1 MTAGFLVP
9 PTVFSVLRASV
20 DRCRLRR
27 RSGPGCRTG
36 RGDRQA
42 PRIRSGQGRRLQA
55 RADLRVG
62 ADHGRRQGR
71 LRVERRGASAEVAGD
86 PRRGA
91 GLRGGWSAA
100 IVDRNGVIL
109 ARSQRAEI
117 YVGTVAGPRMLE
129 AASGGQP
136 SGLFD
141 AVSRDGIDIED
152 AFQRSTPT
160 PCIIG
165 VGLTLFISFSA
176 RWSPAASL
184 APCSNSALP
193 RQHSPAAT
201 RYPCRPAI

>member
-1 MTAGFLVP
+1 M
-9 PTVFSVLRASV
+9 LRKFE
-20 DRCRLRR
+20 
-27 RSGPGCRTG
+27 P
-36 RGDRQA
+36 GDRTYVNWCGVPVTVVGYDG
-42 PRIRSGQGRRLQA
+42 PR
-55 RADLRVG
+55 V
-62 ADHGRRQGR
+62 
-71 LRVERRGASAEVAGD
+71 
-86 PRRGA
+86 
-91 GLRGGWSAA
+91 
-100 IVDRNGVIL
+100 L